1 MLSPKTKILLSSHDN
16 KMNLVMKKLALE
28 SQDNKLINS
37 GSTHG
42 IKKRIQ
48 IVSLAVFLAS
58 VSFAHN

>member
-42 IKKRIQ
+42 IKKK
-48 IVSLAVFLAS
+48 
-58 VSFAHN
+58 NKNC